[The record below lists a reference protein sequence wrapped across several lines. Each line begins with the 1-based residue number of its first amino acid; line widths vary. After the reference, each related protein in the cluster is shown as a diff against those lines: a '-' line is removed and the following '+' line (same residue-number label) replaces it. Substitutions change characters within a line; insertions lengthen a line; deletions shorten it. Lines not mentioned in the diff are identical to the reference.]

1 VESVRS
7 TRSKLTRLS
16 PVLAIATCRP
26 PIRNETDI
34 TALEQV
40 DLTRAQKL
48 DARHYLDHC
57 VVVFNRDLNGC
68 RRGERGT
75 NRAEHF
81 GWRPGAFFGRTS
93 WWTSRASKTR
103 NTSGWK
109 TGADGLVTAVTM
121 IGKRGVGDFSRFVNY
136 TDEAELSHRA

>member
-16 PVLAIATCRP
+16 PVLAIVTCRP
-26 PIRNETDI
+26 PIRNETNI

-48 DARHYLDHC
+48 HARHYLDHC

-81 GWRPGAFFGRTS
+81 GWR
-93 WWTSRASKTR
+93 
-103 NTSGWK
+103 
-109 TGADGLVTAVTM
+109 TGAWRKECLHTFFYNV
-121 IGKRGVGDFSRFVNY
+121 FSVRFDV
-136 TDEAELSHRA
+136 R